1 MSPITH
7 THTREMLPQE
17 KEMDPICVFS
27 CSLHLNYSMSNVSR
41 SRILIPMVTN
51 VNRLQ
56 GAKTDWGAVGGGGE
70 SSLFMGENSPSQEA
84 QDFGFG

>member
-1 MSPITH
+1 MFLAS
-7 THTREMLPQE
+7 ELQY
-17 KEMDPICVFS
+17 V
-27 CSLHLNYSMSNVSR
+27 SNVSR

-56 GAKTDWGAVGGGGE
+56 GAKTDWGAMGGGRE
-70 SSLFMGENSPSQEA
+70 NSLFMGENSPSQEA

>member
-1 MSPITH
+1 
-7 THTREMLPQE
+7 
-17 KEMDPICVFS
+17 
-27 CSLHLNYSMSNVSR
+27 
-41 SRILIPMVTN
+41 MVTN